1 MVAQTGD
8 GFVESFM
15 TAPSPGIVA
24 SAMENA
30 HYPGLP
36 EYVAALGEALRPEY
50 EAIVDRGLVLQVDC
64 PDLAMERHTLF
75 ADKPL
80 DDFLAFVE
88 LETQRPP
95 ETRDSAAVS
104 RLIADCLESADY
116 AEGVRAFLVSAALP
130 FAGAERQSQPPP
142 FGLTTWPVTNPASSD
157 TRNAHAA
164 AMSSG
169 VPSRPTG
176 ICRRDCSSMSA
187 GMPEPRSIGVSTRP
201 GATALAVIPCA
212 PTSSAS
218 AFVKPI
224 TPALAAA

>member
-36 EYVAALGEALRPEY
+36 EYVAALGEALRPEH

-104 RLIADCLESADY
+104 RLIADCFESADF
-116 AEGVRAFLVSAALP
+116 AEGVGAFL
-130 FAGAERQSQPPP
+130 EKRR
-142 FGLTTWPVTNPASSD
+142 PAFRGS
-157 TRNAHAA
+157 
-164 AMSSG
+164 
-169 VPSRPTG
+169 
-176 ICRRDCSSMSA
+176 
-187 GMPEPRSIGVSTRP
+187 
-201 GATALAVIPCA
+201 
-212 PTSSAS
+212 
-218 AFVKPI
+218 
-224 TPALAAA
+224 